1 MTLSK
6 KLSNLIASSIIL
18 GSFFMFSQSAQGMKL
33 SLNLLGTHETGIFDE
48 GSAEIPAYDPLSGRV
63 FVVNGFANELTVLDI
78 NNPRNPIALS
88 PISLTGGGVNS
99 VAVKNGVVAVAEQ
112 ATIKTDPGMVSFYN
126 TDGLFL
132 NSVMVGALPDM
143 LDFTP
148 DGSKILVANE
158 GEPNDDYTIDPEGS
172 VSIIDISGGIG
183 SLSQSN
189 VITAGF
195 QAFNNSR
202 QQLIDAGVRIFGPDA
217 DNLTDPDAIAT
228 VARDLEPEYI
238 AISEDSTTAWVA
250 LQENNALG
258 VLDINSGT
266 FTNIIPLGFK
276 DYSLDGN
283 SLDASNEDGTI
294 NLQTYDNLFG
304 MYQPDAI
311 ATYTVN
317 GQTYIVT
324 ANEGDSRD
332 YDGFSEEARVADVVL
347 DPDAFPNAT
356 ELQQDS
362 VLGRLNIT
370 TTLGDIDND
379 GDFDELYSYG
389 ARSFSIWDDEG
400 NLVFDSGN
408 QFEVLLAQ
416 LLPEYFNASN
426 DNNTFDNRSDDKG
439 PEPEAVTIG
448 RIGDQI
454 YAFIGLERIGGIM
467 IYNITDPENPSF
479 VNYTNNRNFTE
490 DVMTSAAGDLGPEG
504 VVFINP
510 EDSPTNSPLLVVA
523 NEISGTTSVYGIS
536 KVPEPNA
543 ILGLMTVG
551 LMGSFRLL
559 KHRKKSN

>member
-6 KLSNLIASSIIL
+6 NLQTLITSSIIASS
-18 GSFFMFSQSAQGMKL
+18 FFAFAQSAQGMKIG
-33 SLNLLGTHETGIFDE
+33 LNLLGTYETGIFDE
-48 GSAEIPAYDPLSGRV
+48 GAAEIPAYDPASGRV
-63 FVVNGFANELTVLDI
+63 FVVNGFANEITVLDI
-78 NNPRNPIALS
+78 NNPRNPFALS
-88 PISLTGGGVNS
+88 PISLMGGGVNS
-99 VAVKNGVVAVAEQ
+99 VAVNNGVVAVAEQ
-112 ATIKTDPGMVSFYN
+112 AAIATDPGMVSFYN
-126 TDGLFL
+126 TDGDFL

-148 DGSKILVANE
+148 DGSKVLVANE

-172 VSIIDISGGIG
+172 VSIIDLSGGIG
-183 SLSQSN
+183 SLNQSN

-195 QAFNNSR
+195 QAFNDS
-202 QQLIDAGVRIFGPDA
+202 QQELINAGVRIFGPGA
-217 DNLTDPDAIAT
+217 S
-228 VARDLEPEYI
+228 VAQDLEPEYI
-238 AISEDSTTAWVA
+238 TISEDSTTAWVA

-258 VLDINSGT
+258 VLDIIDGE
-266 FTNIIPLGFK
+266 FDEIIPLGFK
-276 DYSLDGN
+276 DYSLDSN
-283 SLDASNEDGTI
+283 SLDASNEDGVI
-294 NLQTYDNLFG
+294 NLQSYNNLVG

-311 ATYTVN
+311 ASYTVN

-332 YDGFSEEARVADVVL
+332 YDGFSEEERVRDVVL

-370 TTLGDIDND
+370 TTLGDTDGD

-389 ARSFSIWDDEG
+389 ARSFSIWDEEG

-448 RIGDQI
+448 RIGDRI
-454 YAFIGLERIGGIM
+454 LAFIGLERIGGIM
-467 IYNITDPENPSF
+467 IYDITDPENPSF
-479 VNYTNNRNFTE
+479 ISYTNNRDFTQ
-490 DVMTSAAGDLGPEG
+490 DVTTSAVGDLGPEG
-504 VVFINP
+504 VLFINP

-523 NEISGTTSVYGIS
+523 NEVSGTTSVFS
-536 KVPEPNA
+536 VSQVPEPNA

-551 LMGSFRLL
+551 LMGSLRLL
-559 KHRKKSN
+559 KRGKNQS

>member
-1 MTLSK
+1 MTLFK
-6 KLSNLIASSIIL
+6 NLQTLITPSIII
-18 GSFFMFSQSAQGMKL
+18 GSFFTFSQSAQGMKL
-33 SLNLLGTHETGIFDE
+33 SLNLLGTHQTGIFDE
-48 GSAEIPAYDPLSGRV
+48 GAAEIPAYDPISRRV
-63 FVVNGFANELTVLDI
+63 FVVNGFANEITVLDI

-112 ATIKTDPGMVSFYN
+112 ATIKTDPGMVSFYD

-148 DGSKILVANE
+148 DGSKVLVANE

-195 QAFNNSR
+195 QAFNASQ
-202 QQLIDAGVRIFGPDA
+202 QQLIDAGVRIFGPG
-217 DNLTDPDAIAT
+217 AT

-238 AISEDSTTAWVA
+238 TISEDSTRAWVA

-258 VLDINSGT
+258 VLDIPSAT
-266 FTNIIPLGFK
+266 FTDIIPLGFK
-276 DYSLDGN
+276 DHSLSGN
-283 SLDASNEDGTI
+283 SLDASNEDGAI
-294 NLQTYDNLFG
+294 NLQTYNNLKG

-311 ATYTVN
+311 ASYTVG

-332 YDGFSEEARVADVVL
+332 YPGFSEEARVADVIL
-347 DPDAFPNAT
+347 DPVAFPNAT
-356 ELQQDS
+356 ELQQNS
-362 VLGRLNIT
+362 ALGRLNIT
-370 TTLGDIDND
+370 TTLGDTDDD

-389 ARSFSIWDDEG
+389 ARSFSIWDENG

-426 DNNTFDNRSDDKG
+426 SNNTFDNRSDDKG

-467 IYNITDPENPSF
+467 IYNITDPNNPSF
-479 VNYTNNRNFTE
+479 VSYTNNRDFTQ
-490 DVMTSAAGDLGPEG
+490 DVMTSAVGDLGPEG
-504 VVFINP
+504 VLFINP

-523 NEISGTTSVYGIS
+523 NEISGTTSVFS
-536 KVPEPNA
+536 VSQVPEPNA

-551 LMGSFRLL
+551 LMGSFRRL
-559 KHRKKSN
+559 KRGKNKS

>member
-1 MTLSK
+1 MTLFK
-6 KLSNLIASSIIL
+6 NLQTLITASIIL
-18 GSFFMFSQSAQGMKL
+18 GSFFTFSQSAQGMKL
-33 SLNLLGTHETGIFDE
+33 SLNLLGTYETGIFDE
-48 GSAEIPAYDPLSGRV
+48 GAAEIPAYDPISRRV
-63 FVVNGFANELTVLDI
+63 FVVNGFANEITVLDI

-99 VAVKNGVVAVAEQ
+99 VAVNNGVVAVAEQ
-112 ATIKTDPGMVSFYN
+112 ASTVTDPGMVSFYN

-143 LDFTP
+143 LAFTP
-148 DGSKILVANE
+148 DGSKVLVANE
-158 GEPNDDYTIDPEGS
+158 GEPSDDYLTDPEGS
-172 VSIIDISGGIG
+172 VSIIDISGGIN

-195 QAFNNSR
+195 QAFNASQ
-202 QQLIDAGVRIFGPDA
+202 QQLIDAGVRIFGSG
-217 DNLTDPDAIAT
+217 AT
-228 VARDLEPEYI
+228 VAQDLEPEYI
-238 AISEDSTTAWVA
+238 TISEDSTTAWVA

-258 VLDINSGT
+258 VLDIIDGE
-266 FTNIIPLGFK
+266 FDEIIPLGFK
-276 DYSLDGN
+276 NHSLGNN
-283 SLDASNEDGTI
+283 SLDASNEDGVI
-294 NLQTYDNLFG
+294 NLQTYDNVFG

-311 ATYTVN
+311 ASYTVA

-332 YDGFSEEARVADVVL
+332 YDGFSEEDRVADIIL

-356 ELQQDS
+356 ELQQDE

-370 TTLGDIDND
+370 NTLGDTDGD
-379 GDFDELYSYG
+379 GDFDELYAYG
-389 ARSFSIWDDEG
+389 ARSFSIWDEEG

-448 RIGDQI
+448 RIGDRI
-454 YAFIGLERIGGIM
+454 FAFIGLERIGGIM
-467 IYNITDPENPSF
+467 IYDITNPNNPTF
-479 VNYTNNRNFTE
+479 VSYTNNRDFTQ
-490 DVMTSAAGDLGPEG
+490 DVTTSAAGDLGPEG
-504 VVFINP
+504 VLLINS

-523 NEISGTTSVYGIS
+523 NEVSGTTSIFSVS
-536 KVPEPNA
+536 QVPEPSSM
-543 ILGLMTVG
+543 LGLITVG

-559 KHRKKSN
+559 KRRKNLN

>member
-1 MTLSK
+1 MTLFK
-6 KLSNLIASSIIL
+6 NLQSLITSSIIL
-18 GSFFMFSQSAQGMKL
+18 GSFFTFSQSAQGMKL
-33 SLNLLGTHETGIFDE
+33 SLELLGTHETGIFDE
-48 GSAEIPAYDPLSGRV
+48 GAAEIPAYDPTSGRV
-63 FVVNGFANELTVLDI
+63 FVVNGFANEITVLDI
-78 NNPRNPIALS
+78 NNPRNPLALS

-99 VAVKNGVVAVAEQ
+99 VAVRNGVVAVAEQ
-112 ATIKTDPGMVSFYN
+112 ATTVTDPGMVSFYN

-148 DGSKILVANE
+148 DGSKVLVANE

-202 QQLIDAGVRIFGPDA
+202 QQLIDAGVRIFGPGA
-217 DNLTDPDAIAT
+217 S
-228 VARDLEPEYI
+228 VAQDLEPEYI
-238 AISEDSTTAWVA
+238 TISEDSTTAWVA

-258 VLDINSGT
+258 VLDIIDGE
-266 FTNIIPLGFK
+266 FDEIIALGFK
-276 DYSLDGN
+276 DYSLDSN
-283 SLDASNEDGTI
+283 SLDASNEDGAI
-294 NLQTYDNLFG
+294 NLQSYNNLVG

-311 ATYTVN
+311 ASYTVN

-332 YDGFSEEARVADVVL
+332 YDGFSEEERIGDVVL
-347 DPDAFPNAT
+347 DPDTFPNAT

-370 TTLGDIDND
+370 TTLGDTDGD
-379 GDFDELYSYG
+379 GDFDELYAYG
-389 ARSFSIWDDEG
+389 ARSFSIWNEEG
-400 NLVFDSGN
+400 TLVFDSGN
-408 QFEVLLAQ
+408 QFEVLLAR

-454 YAFIGLERIGGIM
+454 FAFIGLERIGGIM
-467 IYNITDPENPSF
+467 IYDITDPENPSF
-479 VNYTNNRNFTE
+479 VSYTNNRNFTE
-490 DVMTSAAGDLGPEG
+490 DVMTSATGDLGPEG
-504 VVFINP
+504 VLFINP

-523 NEISGTTSVYGIS
+523 NEVSGTTSIFSVS
-536 KVPEPNA
+536 QVPEPNA

-559 KHRKKSN
+559 KRGNTKSQK